1 MREYFRQEKI
11 SFRFMPVFYLTR
23 LLFVAL
29 IILQPAVQLFIMMS
43 AAMLSFGF
51 RYEAEAEWLLP
62 LTDEEIKRNKL
73 IRCNFIW
80 LRYFLTGAASIALA
94 VFVPNP
100 VVLRGR
106 LFDRP
111 LILAA
116 FFVLQML
123 VTYGALLEK
132 ATEYGREKKKKGF
145 FRLFSEWVPTAVC
158 FIYGFAGLAF
168 RKREPFF
175 MSGGSW
181 LHAGILLA
189 CAAIYLIRCM
199 KLYNSWSIKGFRVEQ
214 KKEEKQEVRT

>member
-29 IILQPAVQLFIMMS
+29 IILQPAVQFFIMMV
-43 AAMLSFGF
+43 AATFSYGF
-51 RYEAEAEWLLP
+51 RYEAEVEWFIP

-73 IRCNFIW
+73 TRCNFIW
-80 LRYFLTGAASIALA
+80 LRYFLTGVASIALA
-94 VFVPNP
+94 FFVPNP
-100 VVLRGR
+100 VVMRGR

-116 FFVLQML
+116 FFILQML
-123 VTYGALLEK
+123 VIYGALLEK
-132 ATEYGREKKKKGF
+132 ATEYGKEKKKKGF
-145 FRLFSEWVPTAVC
+145 FRLFSEWVPTVVG
-158 FIYGFAGLAF
+158 FTYGFAGLAF

-175 MSGGSW
+175 TGGGSW

-189 CAAIYLIRCM
+189 CAVICLIRCM
-199 KLYNSWSIKGFRVEQ
+199 KIYKSWSIKGFRIESE
-214 KKEEKQEVRT
+214 KKEKQEVRT